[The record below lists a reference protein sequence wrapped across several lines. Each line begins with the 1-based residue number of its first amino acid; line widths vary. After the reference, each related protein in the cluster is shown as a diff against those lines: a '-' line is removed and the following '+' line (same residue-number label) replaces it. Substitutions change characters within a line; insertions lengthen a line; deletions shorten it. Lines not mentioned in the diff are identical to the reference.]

1 MCTVAV
7 VVLTYNEE
15 LHLARALE
23 SVAPFANEVFVID
36 SGSTVQTVAIAKAH
50 GARVLCN
57 PFVSHATQF
66 QWGLDN
72 APITADWVMRLD
84 ADEIIE
90 LDLAAEIKEK
100 LPGLPPDVTGIN
112 LKRKHIFLGRWVRHG
127 GRYPLLLLRIWRR
140 GLGRVED
147 RWMDEH
153 IIVTKGR
160 TIVFDGGFADWN
172 LNDMSYFTAKH
183 NRYATREAVEIINQ
197 RRNLCLH
204 SENAITGKNS
214 TQVLLKRCI
223 KECIYNR
230 IPFPLSAT
238 GYFLL
243 RYILQLGFLDG
254 VEGLS
259 YHFLQGYWYRFLVG
273 VKVLEFER
281 AIAPFKSVAEQRAAL
296 GRVSGL
302 KL

>member
-1 MCTVAV
+1 MRNVAV

-15 LHLARALE
+15 MHLARALE
-23 SVAPFANEVFVID
+23 SVAPFAKEVFVID
-36 SGSTVQTVAIAKAH
+36 SGSTDQTIAIAKAR
-50 GARVLCN
+50 GARVLYN
-57 PFVSHATQF
+57 PFVSQAKQF

-72 APITADWVMRLD
+72 APITAEWVMRLD

-90 LDLAAEIKEK
+90 PDLAAEIEEK
-100 LPGLPPDVTGIN
+100 LPKLASDVTGIN

-127 GRYPLLLLRIWRR
+127 GRYPLLLLRIWRH

-153 IIVTKGR
+153 ILVTKGR
-160 TIVFDGGFADWN
+160 TIAFDGGFADWN

-197 RRNLCLH
+197 RRNLFLH
-204 SENAITGKNS
+204 SENAMTGKNS
-214 TQVLLKRCI
+214 TQALLKRCI
-223 KECIYNR
+223 KERIYNH
-230 IPFPLSAT
+230 IPFPISAT

-243 RYILQLGFLDG
+243 RYIFQLGFLDG

-281 AIAPFKSVAEQRAAL
+281 AIAPFKSVDEQRAAL
-296 GRVSGL
+296 ARVSGL
-302 KL
+302 DL